1 MNKFKGWFGIYT
13 LKQVINKILF
23 TYQKKRKI
31 IFEILYIS
39 FASKIYH
46 KISSRIII
54 YIINIF
60 GFEKYNNSIILRS
73 LFFSGTRG
81 MSIDEIM
88 NIREKHFEKIILN
101 DNKIYNKDFRDIIFE
116 IRDRGYSDIS
126 NLFNLKEDEI
136 NKVITYFKTQELYN
150 GHDPLQSDL
159 NKIKYKNIYKNN
171 TNHQLF
177 NKGYFSYDAGT
188 SLKNDQI
195 NKLVNSKRLKLL
207 ADLYCGFDTEL
218 YTISTLLNT
227 KEKFEHPVAN
237 FHRDTDDL
245 ITFGFFIY
253 WTKTTQNNGATKYIL
268 GSHRKV
274 TTNNNEQIL
283 DANPGTIIAGDWMGL
298 HSGNNNMEEA
308 ERLITILRFGKK
320 INNCYMQTK
329 SFYFF

>member
-1 MNKFKGWFGIYT
+1 MYIHIILAPGEARKF
-13 LKQVINKILF
+13 F
-23 TYQKKRKI
+23 TYTYIHIIFSKYYMYIRI

-136 NKVITYFKTQELYN
+136 NKVITYFKTQELYY

-245 ITFGFFIY
+245 ITFGFLSLLFVFVLVLARVLVLEP
-253 WTKTTQNNGATKYIL
+253 QEPQEPL
-268 GSHRKV
+268 
-274 TTNNNEQIL
+274 
-283 DANPGTIIAGDWMGL
+283 
-298 HSGNNNMEEA
+298 
-308 ERLITILRFGKK
+308 LRVPPPFPP
-320 INNCYMQTK
+320 
-329 SFYFF
+329 